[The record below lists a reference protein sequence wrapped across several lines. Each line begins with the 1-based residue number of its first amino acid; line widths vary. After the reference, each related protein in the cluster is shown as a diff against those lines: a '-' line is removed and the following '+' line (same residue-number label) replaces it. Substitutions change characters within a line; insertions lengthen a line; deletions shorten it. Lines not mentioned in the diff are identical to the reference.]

1 MTDLYPCG
9 SPVAPSSSQALLVTL
24 ACPHFEYWCSTHSL
38 QGAADMAS
46 QVVSR
51 LLALLKDKERK
62 WRVELH
68 RASQLEGENAELRAR
83 LAAAEQSN
91 GRLRSRLHS
100 GVAAFHRTL
109 AQAKDK
115 METKEGE
122 LSSVKAQ
129 ALELQGLCG
138 LGAVKAGPCRAASR
152 LAPRARLF
160 LLAPGL
166 CALPA
171 CHAASDKRDVGMC
184 CRKAGGEDAG
194 GRAAAAAGGAAP
206 ALVLLV
212 PHALA

>member
-1 MTDLYPCG
+1 
-9 SPVAPSSSQALLVTL
+9 
-24 ACPHFEYWCSTHSL
+24 
-38 QGAADMAS
+38 MAS

-138 LGAVKAGPCRAASR
+138 LGAVKAWPGGLRACGPPGHALLPRASR
-152 LAPRARLF
+152 
-160 LLAPGL
+160 
-166 CALPA
+166 
-171 CHAASDKRDVGMC
+171 
-184 CRKAGGEDAG
+184 
-194 GRAAAAAGGAAP
+194 P
-206 ALVLLV
+206 ALSTGSRTMR
-212 PHALA
+212 LACLPCCKG